1 MCKSCLSII
10 SAGIIVS
17 MPEALDS
24 ASVPVLGKMH
34 LQVMNDACRS
44 YAVATNLQP
53 PKGFSLQNGTI
64 LPKLL
69 RLTWVILQ
77 KQSCSL
83 NRYLSCPSTF
93 HLLGRKILQCKY
105 LYITLLKLVPMQI
118 PKNVSVL

>member
-10 SAGIIVS
+10 SAGIIVT
-17 MPEALDS
+17 MPEALDP
-24 ASVPVLGKMH
+24 ASIPVLGKMH
-34 LQVMNDACRS
+34 LQVMNDARRS

-77 KQSCSL
+77 KQSYSL
-83 NRYLSCPSTF
+83 NRYLSCPGTF
-93 HLLGRKILQCKY
+93 HLLGRKTLQCKY
-105 LYITLLKLVPMQI
+105 LYIT
-118 PKNVSVL
+118 